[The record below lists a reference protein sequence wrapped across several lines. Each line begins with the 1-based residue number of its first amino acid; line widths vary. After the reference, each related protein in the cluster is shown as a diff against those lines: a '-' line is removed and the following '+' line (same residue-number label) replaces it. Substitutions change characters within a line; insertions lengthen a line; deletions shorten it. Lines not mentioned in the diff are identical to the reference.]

1 MGDALAPEPDLAA
14 EDYCYIT
21 TRGRQTGRP
30 HEIEIWFAV
39 ENDCIYML
47 SGAREKSDWVRNI
60 RNDPRVE
67 VRIADR
73 KWSALARLVGSGEE
87 DELARRLLLEKY
99 GSRYGGDLSSW
110 GEKALPV
117 AIDLAGMPG

>member
-1 MGDALAPEPDLAA
+1 
-14 EDYCYIT
+14 
-21 TRGRQTGRP
+21 
-30 HEIEIWFAV
+30 
-39 ENDCIYML
+39 ML